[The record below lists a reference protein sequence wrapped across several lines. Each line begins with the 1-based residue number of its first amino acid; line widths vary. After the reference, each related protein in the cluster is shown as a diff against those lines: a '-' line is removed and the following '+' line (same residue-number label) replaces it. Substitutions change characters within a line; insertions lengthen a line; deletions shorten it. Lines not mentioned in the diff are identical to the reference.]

1 MRHALLMQ
9 ESYNQ
14 MVFLEGTSCRG
25 TVSGHRIDC
34 LMGIHINEPTFFDI
48 LYHYISYY
56 YLSRITYI
64 LSLIDFS
71 LG

>member
-34 LMGIHINEPTFFDI
+34 FKGIYILNEPTFFDVLCQDI
-48 LYHYISYY
+48 IIYYIT
-56 YLSRITYI
+56 I
-64 LSLIDFS
+64 
-71 LG
+71 